1 MGGIL
6 TVAVEMEKMEW
17 VLEDVEETESTGLG
31 DKVDVNRE
39 GEEEK

>member
-6 TVAVEMEKMEW
+6 MVAVEMEKMEW
-17 VLEDVEETESTGLG
+17 VLEDVEETESIGLG